1 MIAAKEK
8 KKKRREN
15 DARKSTRLEDVGR
28 KASIESVRKAETKRP
43 KEMGRKRKRRK
54 KEKRR
59 GRRRKRGIVGRGEK
73 GESVLREKCKM
84 VPCGGNWDGGRKGKG
99 EIWRKERELE

>member
-15 DARKSTRLEDVGR
+15 DAGKSTRLEDVGR

-43 KEMGRKRKRRK
+43 KEMERKRKRK

>member
-1 MIAAKEK
+1 M
-8 KKKRREN
+8 
-15 DARKSTRLEDVGR
+15 
-28 KASIESVRKAETKRP
+28 
-43 KEMGRKRKRRK
+43 
-54 KEKRR
+54 
-59 GRRRKRGIVGRGEK
+59 RGEK

>member
-1 MIAAKEK
+1 
-8 KKKRREN
+8 
-15 DARKSTRLEDVGR
+15 
-28 KASIESVRKAETKRP
+28 
-43 KEMGRKRKRRK
+43 MGRKRKRRK

-59 GRRRKRGIVGRGEK
+59 GRRRKRGIVGR